1 MSSFKVTIEN
11 FEGPIDAL
19 LQMIEKRK
27 LPINDIS
34 LTDIADDYINF
45 VSRMDSTSISE
56 RTQFIFIAS
65 TLTLIKSKSLL
76 PTLELT
82 EDEEGDIEE
91 LKRRIEILKQ
101 YQDAG
106 QHLKKYLRSK
116 PGWFYAKPRKKEILF
131 RPHKDINQQ
140 NLLLAIGSAFN
151 QIPEA
156 PKLKK
161 EGSVTIAVHI
171 EDMMNSLEQRIK
183 KAIETDFN
191 SFMGSHIKSDMPT
204 KQVRVYKVVGFLAM
218 LELVKNGALHV
229 LQKKNFS
236 NINIEH
242 I

>member
-1 MSSFKVTIEN
+1 MSVFTIATEN

-19 LQMIEKRK
+19 LGLIEKKK

-34 LTDIADDYINF
+34 LVEIADDYINF
-45 VSRMDSTSISE
+45 VAKIDDVTLAE
-56 RTQFIFIAS
+56 RTRFIFVAS

-76 PTLELT
+76 PTLDLT
-82 EDEEGDIEE
+82 DDEEGDIEE
-91 LKRRIEILKQ
+91 LKRRLEQLKA
-101 YQDAG
+101 YQDCG
-106 QHLKKYLRSK
+106 QHMKKYMRNT
-116 PGWFYAKPRKKEILF
+116 PAWFYSKPRKKEISF
-131 RPHKDINQQ
+131 KPHEDLTINV
-140 NLLLAIGSAFN
+140 LLESIHSVFN
-151 QIPEA
+151 EVPEA

-171 EDMMNSLEQRIK
+171 EEMMDSLEKRIK
-183 KAIETDFN
+183 QVIETDFH
-191 SFMGSHIKSDMPT
+191 SFLGDHVHADMPT

-242 I
+242 V